1 MFDQIVKAA
10 NGNDSSSVPDQDI
23 AQSKLEPS
31 DLSSSRC
38 FSDIDVCAQELGT
51 AYKDEVGDKEETAVV
66 DKEVIDSEA
75 EERTGAEGPEGDL
88 PYSVLAGTNAFST
101 ELVGK
106 ESAIEEATAEDV
118 EDRSNPQPVENI
130 LLSLSET
137 PEDTPQEADDKA
149 ETTKEKKEIQ
159 ISSGEMHEH
168 LTDIDGVLDSNA
180 TPKEDSLVEI
190 SFEDVPKA
198 QQIKEFREKQPE
210 EEDSL
215 EDLQTNIMEVQPK
228 EESKEVAAVASGQ
241 NISVTQDQDKYEMV
255 GVEKEVN
262 PGGEEMES
270 PHEASVMKEKVDAN
284 DLSLKYEG
292 DKKGE
297 GGKTISASHQP
308 TSTADEEDPEYKI
321 DHINENSG
329 EISEG
334 KSQQN
339 DSNDPDF
346 KDETTDM
353 IRKDKEDTY
362 TEGCEVED
370 QEISDGGEENHSKVT
385 QSNSPKAAMEAES
398 ETLEEQHLAEED
410 EESQRALAETQPED
424 TGVEKEVTS
433 KEKTSEAEGLGEEGE
448 ADSVIQ
454 EKSDVTFDDGIMSP
468 SQNADRPAAD
478 HQGEERPLGSEKDS
492 TEPEGSSGDKVK
504 CGAT

>member
-1 MFDQIVKAA
+1 ME
-10 NGNDSSSVPDQDI
+10 P
-23 AQSKLEPS
+23 PS

-51 AYKDEVGDKEETAVV
+51 AYKDDVGDTEETAVEN
-66 DKEVIDSEA
+66 KEVIDSEVK
-75 EERTGAEGPEGDL
+75 ERTRAEDPEEDL
-88 PYSVLAGTNAFST
+88 PYSVQAGTNAFST

-118 EDRSNPQPVENI
+118 EDRSNPQPSENV
-130 LLSLSET
+130 LLSLSDSET
-137 PEDTPQEADDKA
+137 PEDTPQEADDQA
-149 ETTKEKKEIQ
+149 ETTKEIQ

-168 LTDIDGVLDSNA
+168 LTGIEGVLDSNA

-190 SFEDVPKA
+190 SFEDVPEA

-241 NISVTQDQDKYEMV
+241 NISVTQDHDEYEMV

-262 PGGEEMES
+262 PEGEEMES

-284 DLSLKYEG
+284 DLSLKNED

-308 TSTADEEDPEYKI
+308 TSTVDKEDPEYKI
-321 DHINENSG
+321 DCVNGNTG

-362 TEGCEVED
+362 TEDCGEEED
-370 QEISDGGEENHSKVT
+370 QVITDGAEENHSKVT
-385 QSNSPKAAMEAES
+385 QSNSPTAAMEAES
-398 ETLEEQHLAEED
+398 ENLEEQHLAEED
-410 EESQRALAETQPED
+410 EESQRAHVETQPED
-424 TGVEKEVTS
+424 TRVEKEVTS

-448 ADSVIQ
+448 TDSVIQ
-454 EKSDVTFDDGIMSP
+454 KKSDVTFDDGSMSP
-468 SQNADRPAAD
+468 SQNADHTAAD
-478 HQGEERPLGSEKDS
+478 HQGEEGPLGSEKDS
-492 TEPEGSSGDKVK
+492 TEPEGSGGDKVK
-504 CGAT
+504 CGAPSVNQDLSYTFI

>member
-1 MFDQIVKAA
+1 MFDQVV

-23 AQSKLEPS
+23 PQSKLELS

-51 AYKDEVGDKEETAVV
+51 AYKDEVGDKVETAVV
-66 DKEVIDSEA
+66 DKEVIDSE
-75 EERTGAEGPEGDL
+75 ERTGAEGPEEDL

-101 ELVGK
+101 ELVGN

-130 LLSLSET
+130 LLPLSESET
-137 PEDTPQEADDKA
+137 PEDTPQEAADQA

-180 TPKEDSLVEI
+180 TLKEDSLVEI
-190 SFEDVPKA
+190 SFEDVPEA

-262 PGGEEMES
+262 PEAEEMES
-270 PHEASVMKEKVDAN
+270 PQEASVMKEKVDAN
-284 DLSLKYEG
+284 DFSLKYED

-297 GGKTISASHQP
+297 GGKTISASDQP
-308 TSTADEEDPEYKI
+308 TSTAGEEDPEYKI
-321 DHINENSG
+321 DHINGNTG

-362 TEGCEVED
+362 TEGCGEVED
-370 QEISDGGEENHSKVT
+370 QEISDGGEDNHSKVT
-385 QSNSPKAAMEAES
+385 QSNSPTAAMEAES

-424 TGVEKEVTS
+424 TGVENEVTS

-448 ADSVIQ
+448 TDSVIQ
-454 EKSDVTFDDGIMSP
+454 EKRDVTFDDGSMSP
-468 SQNADRPAAD
+468 SQNADHPAAD
-478 HQGEERPLGSEKDS
+478 HQGEEQPLRSEKDS
-492 TEPEGSSGDKVK
+492 TEPEGSGGDKVT
-504 CGAT
+504 CGAP